1 MKKII
6 LLLTV
11 LVCNFV
17 VNAQQGSGAKLGKRH
32 GRMGQMKEKIELYK
46 IQFFTEKLSLTTN
59 EAEQFWPIY
68 EAHKKAMK
76 EIMQTKSNDEIGLQ
90 EATLNARKK
99 YKNDLKSV
107 FKNEDRINEA
117 LKLDR
122 EFMKKV
128 QAEMLKR
135 RAA

>member
-1 MKKII
+1 MKKIV
-6 LLLTV
+6 LLLLV
-11 LVCNFV
+11 LVGSFTA
-17 VNAQQGSGAKLGKRH
+17 NAQRGPGPKDGKRY
-32 GRMGQMKEKIELYK
+32 GKMGEMKEKIEMYK

-59 EAEQFWPIY
+59 EATQFWPIY
-68 EAHKKAMK
+68 EAHKNAIK
-76 EIMQTKSNDEIGLQ
+76 EIMKSRTNDEIGLQ

-99 YKNDLKSV
+99 YKNDLKAV

-128 QAEMLKR
+128 QSEMLKR
-135 RAA
+135 RGA

>member
-1 MKKII
+1 MKRM
-6 LLLTV
+6 LMVLTV
-11 LVCNFV
+11 IVCSFAA
-17 VNAQQGSGAKLGKRH
+17 NAQRGPGPKEGKRH
-32 GRMGQMKEKIELYK
+32 GRMGQMKDKIEMYK
-46 IQFFTEKLSLTTN
+46 IQFFTEKLNLTPN
-59 EAEQFWPIY
+59 EAVQFWPIY
-68 EAHKKAMK
+68 EAHKKEMK
-76 EIMQTKSNDEIGLQ
+76 EIMQSKTNDEIGLQ

-99 YKNDLKSV
+99 YKNDLKAI

-135 RAA
+135 RGA

>member
-11 LVCNFV
+11 LVCSFA

-32 GRMGQMKEKIELYK
+32 GRMGQIK
-46 IQFFTEKLSLTTN
+46 EKLSLTTN